1 VEGPNTLVSLI
12 GDFVE
17 GAETLVSL
25 IGDFVEGAETP
36 VSLTGDSNA
45 SSPAMTIFSGNL

>member
-17 GAETLVSL
+17 GAETPVSL

-36 VSLTGDSNA
+36 VSLIGDSNA
-45 SSPAMTIFSGNL
+45 SSLAMTIFSGDL